1 MVATVIICIVIVVAG
16 FFAGRQA
23 ILTFSGDGSCCGKKS
38 AKKARRVRV
47 TDTDEANYPYT
58 TDVPVGGMTCE
69 KCAGCCGKCAEQ
81 HRWRVGARQPC
92 GKECPRAVQAAA
104 WTWSARKT
112 FCAMPATT

>member
-1 MVATVIICIVIVVAG
+1 MVATVIICIAIVVAG

-23 ILTFSGDGSCCGKKS
+23 IRTFSGDGSCCGKKS

-69 KCAGCCGKCAEQ
+69 KNAHVLSKQPLDLERAKDVLRDAGYYVMQ
-81 HRWRVGARQPC
+81 R
-92 GKECPRAVQAAA
+92 
-104 WTWSARKT
+104 
-112 FCAMPATT
+112 